1 MEPTVIN
8 VHSSTLIMS
17 LHNIFMPLQGPKS
30 HKAMVNFDVNNVP
43 LPSHFSRTVQS
54 AIDNNTLNHQ
64 TSKCAFVRECVLF
77 YEGICQFPTEKEY
90 SAISKA
96 VVDKYP
102 CLKDIR
108 SSEYWVCIEYSAMFN
123 NVPSYISYR
132 NGIQYYNLIIISVLH
147 RQPSTSS

>member
-8 VHSSTLIMS
+8 IHSSTLIMS
-17 LHNIFMPLQGPKS
+17 LHNIFMPLQGTKS
-30 HKAMVNFDVNNVP
+30 HKAMV
-43 LPSHFSRTVQS
+43 RTVQS

-64 TSKCAFVRECVLF
+64 TNRCAFVRECVLF

-123 NVPSYISYR
+123 HVPSYISYR
-132 NGIQYYNLIIISVLH
+132 YGIQYYNLIIISVLH